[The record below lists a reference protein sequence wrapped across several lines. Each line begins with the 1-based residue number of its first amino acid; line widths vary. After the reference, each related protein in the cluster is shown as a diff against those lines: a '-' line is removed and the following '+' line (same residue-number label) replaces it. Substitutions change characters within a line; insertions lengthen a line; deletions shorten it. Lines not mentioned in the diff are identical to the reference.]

1 MTQRLRAFGAQTAL
15 VLGSGLSPLGD
26 LLEVDFEIP
35 YSDVEGLPA
44 PAVAGHC
51 GRFLAARCGG
61 RKLLVAVGRVHLY
74 EGWDAEDVV
83 RGVAFLQAA
92 GISRIILTNAAGSLN
107 RQIRPGGWM
116 MVSDHLNL
124 TGKSPLTGSPH
135 FLDLSN
141 LYSPRL
147 RAAFSAAAKATGL
160 DLPEGVYA
168 AVHGPQYETPAE
180 IRMLGILGA
189 DVVGMSTVLEAIKAH
204 SLGLEVAALSCITNW
219 AAGLSGLKLNH
230 EEVISCG
237 HASVATLALLL
248 DAAISG
254 IEGR

>member
-1 MTQRLRAFGAQTAL
+1 
-15 VLGSGLSPLGD
+15 
-26 LLEVDFEIP
+26 
-35 YSDVEGLPA
+35 
-44 PAVAGHC
+44 
-51 GRFLAARCGG
+51 
-61 RKLLVAVGRVHLY
+61 
-74 EGWDAEDVV
+74 
-83 RGVAFLQAA
+83 VAFLQTA
-92 GISRIILTNAAGSLN
+92 GISRVILTNAAGSLN
-107 RQIRPGGWM
+107 RRIRPGGWM

-141 LYSPRL
+141 LYSSRL
-147 RAAFSAAAKATGL
+147 REAFGAAAKATGL

-219 AAGLSGLKLNH
+219 AAGLSGQKLDH

-254 IEGR
+254 IETV